1 MANGPAGQFVPQ
13 EGAQPAIGQVG
24 TPERVEEDRVEV
36 VVRASDGAGAGEGAG
51 VDGGVE
57 MHRVLEELKKARA
70 LSLLAG
76 VVLTRGGLGGTGAS
90 VRGGGIRRVQAGTLL
105 DRVGRKVS
113 PTSTRPHL
121 CNRSVCGC
129 SEVRTLHFAP

>member
-24 TPERVEEDRVEV
+24 TPERVEEERVEV
-36 VVRASDGAGAGEGAG
+36 VVRASAGAGEEEGA
-51 VDGGVE
+51 DGGVE
-57 MHRVLEELKKARA
+57 MHRVLEELKKVRA
-70 LSLLAG
+70 PSLLAG

-90 VRGGGIRRVQAGTLL
+90 VRGGGVRCVQAGALL
-105 DRVGRKVS
+105 DRADRKVS

-121 CNRSVCGC
+121 CNRWVCGY
-129 SEVRTLHFAP
+129 SEVRTLHSAP